1 MATAKYVRYT
11 IQYVGELDMPEIT
24 PADEDGFTT
33 AEEWLTHLSNEELL
47 KGTITKMKVD
57 VDFEDEA

>member
-11 IQYVGELDMPEIT
+11 IQYVGELDMPET
-24 PADEDGFTT
+24 DET
-33 AEEWLTHLSNEELL
+33 AEEWLNELSNEELL